1 MNAIINAKAVLPGGV
16 LECATILHE
25 NGRICAVGKDVQ
37 VPAGAQVLD
46 AKGMW
51 VGPGFVDIHV
61 HGDGG
66 AWRWETGPEQTA
78 RHHLRHGT
86 TTMVATMS
94 YGQTPESLL
103 EKTKNVQEKM
113 DAGLLPNVYAVAFE
127 GPFINP
133 ARGANSKAFA
143 RSGPDPKEYLP
154 LYEATHGKIGQWM
167 YAPEMDK
174 DGSFGDFLRE
184 KGITTAI
191 GHSNASP
198 AQVRSA
204 VDKGATITT
213 HLYDAM
219 GCCHGNDSWNIT
231 GTIQESMAAAC
242 LICPELTYEII
253 PDSLGV
259 HVKPTEMI
267 LTYKLAG
274 ADRVAIITDSTICN
288 YDPADYPADH
298 FRSTVDLNYNEKEEL
313 SGSRLTMDLAFVNFM
328 KHTGA
333 SVSDTFRMAATTP
346 ARAIG
351 VDKEVGSIVPGKAAN
366 FVLLDADFKLQQV
379 IFRGEVVAD

>member
-1 MNAIINAKAVLPGGV
+1 
-16 LECATILHE
+16 
-25 NGRICAVGKDVQ
+25 
-37 VPAGAQVLD
+37 
-46 AKGMW
+46 
-51 VGPGFVDIHV
+51 
-61 HGDGG
+61 
-66 AWRWETGPEQTA
+66 
-78 RHHLRHGT
+78 
-86 TTMVATMS
+86 
-94 YGQTPESLL
+94 
-103 EKTKNVQEKM
+103 
-113 DAGLLPNVYAVAFE
+113 VYAVAFE

-133 ARGANSKAFA
+133 SRGANSKAFA
-143 RSGPDPKEYLP
+143 RPGPDAAEYLP
-154 LYEATHGKIGQWM
+154 LYEATRGKIGQWM
-167 YAPEMDK
+167 YAPEMDV

-198 AQVRSA
+198 AQVRTA

-231 GTIQESMAAAC
+231 GTIQESMAASC
-242 LICPELTYEII
+242 LVCPELTYEII
-253 PDSLGV
+253 PDSRGV
-259 HVKPTEMI
+259 HVKPTDM
-267 LTYKLAG
+267 LLAFKIAG
-274 ADRVAIITDSTICN
+274 PERIAIITDCTICN
-288 YDPADYPADH
+288 YDPADYPTDH
-298 FRSTVDLNYNEKEEL
+298 FRSTIDLNYNELEQL